1 MVANRFLYEIDV
13 WYGREIINF
22 DARRFNRSIVKRLL
36 TVWSAPLD
44 YCKLVGFER

>member
-1 MVANRFLYEIDV
+1 MVANRFLHEIDV
-13 WYGREIINF
+13 WYGRERIHF
-22 DARRFNRSIVKRLL
+22 DARRFNRSIVNMLL